1 MRVDNLCNRNAIVAE
16 QNTNVLRAAELMRE
30 HHVGSLVIIDSSS
43 NGRKPI
49 GIVSDRDI
57 VIEVLA
63 KGISLKETRLKD
75 IMNQDLI
82 CVRDTDDTM
91 DVVRIMCME
100 GIRRVPVIDSAGNLV
115 GILTMDDVFE
125 MLAGELSNLAILIC
139 RQQRHEKRLKC

>member
-1 MRVDNLCNRNAIVAE
+1 MRVDNLCNRNVIVAE
-16 QNTNVLRAAELMRE
+16 QNTSVLRAAKLMRE

-57 VIEVLA
+57 VIEVA
-63 KGISLKETRLKD
+63 KGISLKEIRLKD

-91 DVVRIMCME
+91 DIVRIMCME

-115 GILTMDDVFE
+115 GILAMDDVFE